1 MEASDSERPTATTLL
16 LLIDSDRNREL
27 LADRLSAEFAIETAD
42 DEPLNDPAFDL
53 CLLDPLSLSRFHD
66 DLQEVK
72 SSAEPVFLPFLLLTG
87 ERSPEELSSDVWDV
101 VDEVIQRPVNPTE
114 LDTRIGNLLRRRRL
128 SVDLARQ
135 KAQSEERFESLFQS
149 TPDPVVVTTPD
160 GTITEANDAFARTF
174 GIDSEELRNRPITE
188 IDLSPP
194 DAVERVLL
202 RIADNEP
209 SSTTV
214 QWNLDEDTSLVTELN
229 TDIVAGLSE
238 ATERIG
244 IFRDITARAERE
256 KDLKRQNERLEGFA
270 DTIAHDLRN
279 PLNVAQGRLDLAQQ
293 TGDEEHF
300 EAIRSAQDRMGQ
312 MIDELLTLAKQGQ
325 AVSDPDSFVFVDAIT
340 RAWSH
345 VETSDATIA
354 VDVDESVMITADEG
368 RLCELLEN
376 LFRNAVEHGGETVT
390 VRIGVLSEGAG
401 FYVEDDGPGIP
412 PEKRTEVFEAGYT
425 ESATGTGFGLSIVQ
439 QIVDGHNWTIT
450 LTESDNGGARF
461 ELRDVEM

>member
-1 MEASDSERPTATTLL
+1 MEPSDSTQPTATTLL
-16 LLIDSDRNREL
+16 LLIESDRNREL
-27 LADRLSAEFAIETAD
+27 LADRLGTEFAIKTTD
-42 DEPLNDPAFDL
+42 DDPFIDPAFDL
-53 CLLDPLSLSRFHD
+53 CLLDTPSLGTFHD
-66 DLQEVK
+66 DLQKIKTDV
-72 SSAEPVFLPFLLLTG
+72 EPVFLPYLLLTG
-87 ERSPEELSSDVWDV
+87 QRSPEELSSDVWDV
-101 VDEVIQRPVNPTE
+101 IDEVIQRPVRPTE
-114 LDTRIGNLLRRRRL
+114 LDTRIDNLLWRRRL

-174 GIDSEELRNRPITE
+174 GIGAEELRNRPITE

-202 RIADNEP
+202 RIADDEP

-214 QWNLDEDTSLVTELN
+214 QWELDEDASLVTELN
-229 TDIVAGLSE
+229 TDIVTGLSQ
-238 ATERIG
+238 AAERIG

-256 KDLKRQNERLEGFA
+256 KELKQQNELLEEFA

-279 PLNVAQGRLDLAQQ
+279 PLSVAQGRLDLAQQ
-293 TGDEEHF
+293 TGDVEHF
-300 EAIRSAQDRMGQ
+300 EEIRSAQDRMEQ
-312 MIDELLTLAKQGQ
+312 MIDELLALAKQGQ
-325 AVSDPDSFVFVDAIT
+325 AVFDPGSIAFVDAIT
-340 RAWSH
+340 QSWSH
-345 VETSDATIA
+345 VESSDATIV
-354 VDVDESVMITADEG
+354 VDVDESVVITADEG

-376 LFRNAVEHGGETVT
+376 LFRNAIEHGGEAVT
-390 VRIGVLSEGAG
+390 VRTGLLSEGSG

-425 ESATGTGFGLSIVQ
+425 DSATGTGFGLSIVQ

-450 LTESDNGGARF
+450 ITESDTGGARF
-461 ELRDVEM
+461 EIRDISI